1 MANYNAGDMVR
12 LTRKAR
18 GMSQEELCDNICSVH
33 TLSRIENGKVRAKRD
48 TYQKLMERMGRNGQK
63 NYSKLSLEDFDALD
77 LMGMIDNL
85 IYRKD
90 YAEAEKYLEQLK
102 PMLDLENKI
111 NLQYIKRVESIIKY
125 NKGVSSKEKYLKD
138 MEEVASITIS
148 NYKKLVDKIYPFTK
162 EEVGVMMNIAQA
174 YGDMEENES
183 SISIYYMLLRSLNSG
198 YMSRKDAA
206 PFILIMIRAIARMY
220 GGLGK
225 YQVAI
230 NMCWNVIHKS
240 KKYKLYTI
248 LPIAYGEIA
257 WNMLKQIDNGEQDER
272 DKEEVKKIM
281 RQGYAIA
288 SLTKQYVVRDIFKNH
303 YYEVFKEEIYSFSI
317 SE

>member
-1 MANYNAGDMVR
+1 MANYNVGDTVR
-12 LTRKAR
+12 LTRKAL

-33 TLSRIENGKVRAKRD
+33 TLSRIENGKVRVKRD

-77 LMGMIDNL
+77 LMGIIHNL
-85 IYRKD
+85 IYRRD
-90 YAEAEKYLEQLK
+90 YIEAEKYLEQLK
-102 PMLDLENKI
+102 PMLDLDNIFNQQYVRREENII
-111 NLQYIKRVESIIKY
+111 NYHKGII
-125 NKGVSSKEKYLKD
+125 SKEKYL
-138 MEEVASITIS
+138 EELEKVASLTLPD
-148 NYKKLVDKIYPFTK
+148 YRKLIDKIYPFTL
-162 EEVGVMMNIAQA
+162 EEVRIMMNIAHA

-198 YMSRKDAA
+198 YMSLKDAA
-206 PFILIMIRAIARMY
+206 PFILIMIRGVARMY
-220 GGLGK
+220 GGLGN

-230 NMCWNVIHKS
+230 NICRNAIHKS

-257 WNMLKQIDNGEQDER
+257 WNMLKQIDKGERDER

-281 RQGYAIA
+281 RQGYAAA
-288 SLTKQYVVRDIFKNH
+288 SLTKQNVVEDIFKNH
-303 YYEVFKEEIYSFSI
+303 YYEVFKEEIYSSVI
-317 SE
+317 PE